1 MIDVNSME
9 DRIMPYTREELIE
22 KYEGMREA
30 YFNVGNLLNEN
41 VRLFM
46 NIMQNMEDIKH
57 ELYKLTTKG
66 VEYLNSLE
74 QPDNVERR
82 INELV
87 QDISTF
93 FSYKNLKLS
102 SKQILDLLLDI
113 LKENTQPLQEF
124 LDPSNLPD

>member
-57 ELYKLTTKG
+57 ELKRVWGYNNGK
-66 VEYLNSLE
+66 
-74 QPDNVERR
+74 
-82 INELV
+82 
-87 QDISTF
+87 
-93 FSYKNLKLS
+93 
-102 SKQILDLLLDI
+102 
-113 LKENTQPLQEF
+113 
-124 LDPSNLPD
+124 